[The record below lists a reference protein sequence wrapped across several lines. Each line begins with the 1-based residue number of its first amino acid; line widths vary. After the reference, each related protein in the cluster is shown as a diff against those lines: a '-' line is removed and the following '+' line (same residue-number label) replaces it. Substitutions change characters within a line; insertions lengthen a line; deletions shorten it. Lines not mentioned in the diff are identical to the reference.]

1 MPHIPGQSTRCAG
14 SGRTLCAD
22 SSCHTYLIQVPDVLV
37 LDVLSV
43 RIVPGVL
50 VAEDGLEAVPV
61 VLPVDVGQVEECLP
75 VRPKEVE
82 HFGQAE
88 QVQLCTLTQHGGFV
102 SQTYEGFNKP
112 MNQTDPVPDYRPNIK
127 NLEKKE
133 RY

>member
-1 MPHIPGQSTRCAG
+1 M
-14 SGRTLCAD
+14 
-22 SSCHTYLIQVPDVLV
+22 
-37 LDVLSV
+37 